1 VTSSRVRLAAG
12 RALSPA
18 CLIVLLLGTA
28 PGAWAAPPPLPAN
41 VSEIA
46 DHAGRC
52 VVAVFAQR
60 TETRVRPR
68 QGSRPVSRIHTRVGS
83 GVAVDESIILT
94 TASVVQ
100 GAERI
105 YVRTSNGLQVDAEMA
120 GMDLVFN
127 VALLRVPDLRLP
139 WLHRAAR
146 PAQLGDQVIAVATS
160 YGKPPTQSVGTV
172 EYVYRE
178 PRTSLL
184 QLTNIVYPGN
194 SGGAV
199 VSAQGELVGV
209 VLGDLG
215 TPDVGFAGSSG
226 ERRPSGMSFAMPIE
240 EVWPIYEDL
249 KRDGRVPHGYLGV
262 STRAEVVQS
271 EVDNAEVGLGA
282 RVESVRP
289 RGPADRAGLRRGDL
303 IVAFDNER
311 VEYPEQ
317 LARWVTETRPGT
329 IVDLVWVRGEIQ
341 RTGRATLTESPDSL
355 LGRGPVVPARAPVVA
370 QPPQPAPGEDPRR

>member
-1 VTSSRVRLAAG
+1 L
-12 RALSPA
+12 
-18 CLIVLLLGTA
+18 
-28 PGAWAAPPPLPAN
+28 PLPTN
-41 VSEIA
+41 VSEVA

-52 VVAVFAQR
+52 IVAVFAQR
-60 TETRVRPR
+60 TEIRPRPR
-68 QGSRPVSRIHTRVGS
+68 QGSRPANRLHTRIGS
-83 GVAVDESIILT
+83 GVAVEESIILT

-100 GAERI
+100 DAERV
-105 YVRTSNGLQVDAEMA
+105 YVRTSNGLQVEAQPV
-120 GMDLVFN
+120 GVDLVFN

-139 WLHRAAR
+139 WMHRAER
-146 PAQLGDQVIAVATS
+146 SAQLGDQVIAVATS
-160 YGKPPTQSVGTV
+160 YGKPPTPSVGTIQ
-172 EYVYRE
+172 YIYRE

-199 VSAQGELVGV
+199 VNAQGELVGI

-215 TPDVGFAGSSG
+215 TPDVGFAGPSV
-226 ERRPSGMSFAMPIE
+226 ERRPSGMSFAMPIDG
-240 EVWPIYEDL
+240 VWPVYEGL
-249 KRDGRVPHGYLGV
+249 RRDGRVPHGYLGV

-289 RGPADRAGLRRGDL
+289 HGPADRAGLARGDL
-303 IVAFDNER
+303 IVAFENER

-329 IVDLVWVRGEIQ
+329 KVDLVWVRGEVR
-341 RTGRATLTESPDSL
+341 RTGRASLVESPDSL
-355 LGRGPVVPARAPVVA
+355 LGRGAAGLPRAPVVA
-370 QPPQPAPGEDPRR
+370 QPTPPVLGDDARR